1 MTFGRYI
8 ETNTYAIVRNSFR
21 KMSDLFE
28 GFDASIT
35 YVIGV
40 FHIIFIVLYFLRL
53 WLRGPTTGS
62 DNPKRLDGKL
72 VVITGK

>member
-28 GFDASIT
+28 GFDAGIT

-53 WLRGPTTGS
+53 WLRGLTIGS